1 VALTLSPQQV
11 EIMRVCQHESCH
23 LIIEALAGTGKTT
36 TILEALKV
44 LPRGLKVAFVCF
56 NRTIAQELQ
65 ARVPRGVRAAT
76 LHSLG
81 GQAVAAHTR
90 RSIRDL
96 LDQDKVA
103 KMLPPMAAPAVR
115 SATLKLVG
123 LCKNTLTE
131 PTNENLLGLA
141 AEYGIELEES
151 GKAIFSLVRMCLEK
165 SKSDLTTIDFD
176 DMIYLPVVLGLAVEK
191 FDVLFVDESQDLNR
205 VQQELILMA
214 GTRIVLVG
222 DKHQAIYRFRGADAH
237 SMDNM
242 RRMLEE
248 TGRETKVLPLTVTRR
263 CPPAVVSLAQSIV
276 PEFECTPELWQSW
289 LVWQQ
294 RIEAARNAE
303 ENQEHALY
311 ELLANVP
318 MELGEVVHGS
328 SLEFMRSHMVLC
340 RTNAPLVSAAYG
352 LIANN
357 VPVKIQGRE
366 FGADLAKLI
375 KRLASPHDTVIELG
389 TRMAEWRAKEQ
400 ARLSADPTKAISNE
414 AKLQV
419 LADKCDCID
428 ALCQGMETVQQVLDR
443 IQLIFADVQVGTDK
457 TKFVLMSSVHRAKGL
472 EAHIVHIIEPGLM
485 PHPMATADDE
495 IVQEMNLKYV
505 AYTRAISELHIH

>member
-1 VALTLSPQQV
+1 MALALSPQQV
-11 EIMRVCQHESCH
+11 EILRVCQHESCH

-90 RSIRDL
+90 RSIREL

-115 SATLKLVG
+115 SATLKLVS

-131 PTNENLLGLA
+131 PTNENLVGLA

-151 GKAIFSLVRMCLEK
+151 AKAISNLVRMCLEK
-165 SKSDLTTIDFD
+165 SKSDLSTIDFD
-176 DMIYLPVVLGLAVEK
+176 DMIYLPVALGMPVEK

-214 GTRIVLVG
+214 GTRIILVG
-222 DKHQAIYRFRGADAH
+222 DKHQAIYRFRGADAR
-237 SMDNM
+237 SMENM
-242 RRMLEE
+242 RTMLEA

-263 CPPAVVSLAQSIV
+263 CPPAVVELAQSIV
-276 PEFECTPELWQSW
+276 PDFECVPETWGPYQAW
-289 LVWQQ
+289 K
-294 RIEAARNAE
+294 
-303 ENQEHALY
+303 
-311 ELLANVP
+311 ANGREGEIP
-318 MELGEVVHGS
+318 MEFGEVVHAS
-328 SLEFMRSHMVLC
+328 KLDFLRSHMVLC

-366 FGADLAKLI
+366 FGQDLAKLI
-375 KRLASPHDTVIELG
+375 KRLAAPQDTVADLG
-389 TRMAEWRAKEQ
+389 LRMAEWRAKETT
-400 ARLSADPTKAISNE
+400 RLTADPTKVISNE

-428 ALCQGMETVQQVLDR
+428 ALCQGMDTVQEVLDR
-443 IQLIFADVQVGTDK
+443 IALIFADVQAGTDK
-457 TKFVLMSSVHRAKGL
+457 RKFVLLSSVHRAKGL
-472 EAHIVHIIEPGLM
+472 ESHIVHIIKPELM
-485 PHPMATADDE
+485 PHPMATTDDE
-495 IVQEMNLKYV
+495 VQQEMNLLYV
-505 AYTRAISELHIH
+505 AYTRTISELHIH